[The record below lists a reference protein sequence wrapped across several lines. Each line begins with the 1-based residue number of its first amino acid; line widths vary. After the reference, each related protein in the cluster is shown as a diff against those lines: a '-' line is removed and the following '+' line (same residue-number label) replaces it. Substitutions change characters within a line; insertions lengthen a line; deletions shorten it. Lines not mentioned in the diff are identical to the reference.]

1 MSEVERMRALATGA
15 RSSSAHRAEP
25 SEQSGTVSEV
35 ERMRALATGARSS
48 SAHRAEPSEQSGTVS
63 EVERM
68 RALAKGARS
77 GAPADRGTLTDRL
90 AALSPGQRTAL
101 LRILAT
107 DEGSETQA
115 TWTTGGPTEAE
126 GEGAHVADPRRE
138 HADLSYGQQRMW
150 FLNRLDPASPVH
162 NTITQVPLPSPPDLA
177 ALRWATNEVIARHAP
192 LRTRYLTVDDDP
204 LAEIDPIVEVDVEID
219 PDPTEFVRRPF
230 DLATGP
236 VVRVCALRDRSL
248 ALVCVHHIA
257 TDGWS
262 MRNFVREL
270 AQLYR
275 ARVERSVARL
285 PQLTAAYSD
294 FTDWQRSTL
303 TGPNLEQLQTFWRLE
318 LADLEPLELLT
329 DRPRPDAPQ
338 FRGDAVAVE
347 FPAAAVN
354 ALRELARESGATMF
368 MAVLAVYATLL
379 GQWSGQSDFA
389 VGTPVAGRSRSEFE
403 PLIGLFVNTLVV
415 RCDTSGDVTFRQL
428 LGRVK
433 DAAVRAYAHQ
443 ELPFQLLVEGL
454 GVPRDLT
461 RNPLVQA
468 MLRVETVA
476 PRGHGGLSSPH
487 ASVSPFATL
496 GWDRGTSELDVS
508 LDLWDAA
515 GTLSGRLEFSAELF
529 DRGTAER
536 MAGELI
542 RVTTAVAAAPDSRL
556 ALVTGAGEADRAALR
571 RWNSTSVP
579 LPDRP
584 VHELID
590 ARAATAPDAFAVGDL
605 TYRQLVSR
613 ANLLAHH
620 LVSHGVR
627 PGAVV
632 ALTMPRGADLIVAML
647 GSWKA
652 GAAYLCLDPADPPAR
667 RATLLAAV
675 RPAATLDSLPEL
687 RASDPAVADAGQP
700 PDVVSDPDSLAYVVF
715 TSGTTGDPK
724 GVRIGHHGLANHCMG
739 FVRAAGLGPADRVLQ
754 FAPPVFDVAAEE
766 IFPTLITGG
775 TVVPVAGDH
784 VPGIAELR
792 ELLTREQISVANLPA
807 GYWHE
812 WAAAVD
818 RAGTGVPQS
827 LRLVVVGSERV
838 DVGLVERWRA
848 AVGDRPALLHAYGVS
863 EATITSLV
871 HPLDG
876 GPIVLGRPLPNV
888 RARVVDRH
896 GGDLPIGCP
905 GELEI
910 SGPGVAL
917 GYLDRPD
924 LDAAAFGTGGGEP
937 CYRTGDRARWRSD
950 GTIEFLGR
958 LDRQIKVD
966 GRRVEPGGIESM
978 CSGRPGVQTAA
989 VGLVDARLVCAVVGT
1004 VTAAELTDY
1013 LRERLPPALV
1023 PSVHLVEKLPRNA
1036 NGKVDLTLLR
1046 PRPTN
1051 RRAGMRSAGVV
1062 ERQIRDV
1069 WRAVLTLDEVGLDDN
1084 FFDLGGR
1091 SLLLV
1096 RVQARLAA
1104 RGIEASMLDLFRWP
1118 TIRMLAAHLPGDR
1131 R

>member
-1 MSEVERMRALATGA
+1 MSEVERTRALAQGA
-15 RSSSAHRAEP
+15 PSGSAHRAEP
-25 SEQSGTVSEV
+25 SEQSSTVSEV
-35 ERMRALATGARSS
+35 ERT
-48 SAHRAEPSEQSGTVS
+48 
-63 EVERM
+63 

-90 AALSPGQRTAL
+90 AALSPRRRAAL
-101 LRILAT
+101 LRFLAT
-107 DEGSETQA
+107 DEADDIRA
-115 TWTTGGPTEAE
+115 TKTTEATRTA
-126 GEGAHVADPRRE
+126 GEGTNDAEPRKKLTE
-138 HADLSYGQQRMW
+138 LSYGQQRMW

-162 NTITQVPLPSPPDLA
+162 NTVTQVPLPSPPDLP

-192 LRTRYLTVDDDP
+192 LRTHYLTVDDDP
-204 LAEIDPIVEVDVEID
+204 RAEIDPIVEVDVEVD

-230 DLATGP
+230 DLTTGP

-275 ARVERSVARL
+275 ARTQKSVPRL
-285 PQLTAAYSD
+285 PELTAAYSD
-294 FTDWQRSTL
+294 FTDWQRRTL
-303 TGPNLEQLQTFWRLE
+303 TGSNLERLQIFWRLE
-318 LADLEPLELLT
+318 LAGLEPLELLT
-329 DRPRPDAPQ
+329 DRPRPDTPQ

-347 FPAAAVN
+347 FPATTGN
-354 ALRELARESGATMF
+354 ALRELARQSGATMF
-368 MAVLAVYATLL
+368 MAVLTVYAMLL
-379 GQWSGQSDFA
+379 GQWSGQSDVA

-415 RCDTSGDVTFRQL
+415 RCDTSGNLTFRQL
-428 LGRVK
+428 LERVR

-461 RNPLVQA
+461 RNPLVQT

-476 PRGHGGLSSPH
+476 PRGHGGLSSAH
-487 ASVSPFATL
+487 ASVSPLATIP
-496 GWDRGTSELDVS
+496 WDRGTSELDVA

-515 GTLSGRLEFSAELF
+515 GTLSGRLEYSAELF

-536 MAGELI
+536 MARELI
-542 RVTTAVAAAPDSRL
+542 RLTTAVAAAPDARL
-556 ALVTGAGEADRAALR
+556 AEVTAAGEADRADLR

-590 ARAATAPDAFAVGDL
+590 ARAAAAPDAFAVGDL
-605 TYRQLVSR
+605 TYRHLVGR
-613 ANLLAHH
+613 ANLLAHQ

-627 PGAVV
+627 PGDVV

-647 GSWKA
+647 ASWKA
-652 GAAYLCLDPADPPAR
+652 GAGYACLDPADPPAR
-667 RATLLAAV
+667 RETLLAAV
-675 RPAATLDSLPEL
+675 GPAATLDSLPDL
-687 RASDPAVADAGQP
+687 GGRDRADADEP
-700 PDVVSDPDSLAYVVF
+700 PHVLSDLDSLAYVVF

-724 GVRIGHHGLANHCMG
+724 GVRIGHRGLANHCLG
-739 FVRAAGLGPADRVLQ
+739 FARAAGLGPADRVLQ

-766 IFPTLITGG
+766 IFPTLVSGG
-775 TVVPVAGDH
+775 CVVPVAGDH
-784 VPGIAELR
+784 VPGLTELQD
-792 ELLTREQISVANLPA
+792 LLAREQISVANLPA

-818 RAGTGVPQS
+818 RAAIGVPQS
-827 LRLVVVGSERV
+827 LRLVVVGSEPV

-876 GPIVLGRPLPNV
+876 GPVVLGRPLPNV

-896 GGDLPIGCP
+896 GGELPIGCP

-917 GYLDRPD
+917 GYLHRPD
-924 LDAAAFGTGGGEP
+924 LDAAAFGTHGREP
-937 CYRTGDRARWRSD
+937 YYRTGDRARWRSD

-966 GRRVEPGGIESM
+966 GRRVEPAEIESM
-978 CSGRPGVQTAA
+978 CSAHPRVQTAA

-1023 PSVHLVEKLPRNA
+1023 PSVLLANELPRNA
-1036 NGKVDLTLLR
+1036 NGKVNLALLR
-1046 PRPTN
+1046 PQRTDRPS
-1051 RRAGMRSAGVV
+1051 GMRSAGVV

-1069 WRAVLTLDEVGLDDN
+1069 WRAVLAIDDVGLDDN

-1118 TIRMLAAHLPGDR
+1118 TIRMLAAHLPGNR